1 MMGKV
6 WQQYKASVL
15 LLGGLIIGGIAGV
28 VFGEKATVVQPLGDL
43 FLNLM
48 FVMLVPLVFFSISS
62 AIANMNGMKRLGKI
76 MGSTFFIFFATALVA
91 AVVGYIGVV
100 LYNPIKGIDVDSV
113 KALMGTPEA
122 SSTANMGLLE
132 RIVNTLTVP
141 DFHLLLSKSNM
152 LQLIVFSILVGVSTS
167 MANEAGKPVAKL
179 LASGNAVMMKMVS
192 VIMYYAP
199 IGLGCYF
206 ASVIGTL
213 GSKILGGYARSMI
226 LYVVIAVIY
235 YLLFFSMYAFIAG
248 GKAGLKIYWRNIAP
262 PSITAIATCSSA
274 ASIPVNLEYAKKM
287 GITPDIAETVIPLGA
302 NTHKDG
308 SVIGGVIKIAFLFGI
323 FGKEMTTPSAMVTVI
338 LGAFLVGAVM
348 GAIPGGGMIAEML
361 IVNIFGFPL
370 EAVPVIVIIST
381 IIDMPATLINSSGNL
396 ASGMLVTRIVEGKNW
411 LKDFLTDTPA

>member
-1 MMGKV
+1 
-6 WQQYKASVL
+6 
-15 LLGGLIIGGIAGV
+15 
-28 VFGEKATVVQPLGDL
+28 
-43 FLNLM
+43 
-48 FVMLVPLVFFSISS
+48 
-62 AIANMNGMKRLGKI
+62 
-76 MGSTFFIFFATALVA
+76 
-91 AVVGYIGVV
+91 
-100 LYNPIKGIDVDSV
+100 
-113 KALMGTPEA
+113 MGTPEA
-122 SSTANMGLLE
+122 SSTADMGLLE

>member
-1 MMGKV
+1 MGKV

-122 SSTANMGLLE
+122 SSTADMGLLE

-226 LYVVIAVIY
+226 LYVVIAIIY

>member
-1 MMGKV
+1 MGKV

-15 LLGGLIIGGIAGV
+15 LLSGLIIGGIAGV

-122 SSTANMGLLE
+122 SSTADMGLLE

-167 MANEAGKPVAKL
+167 MANGAGKPVAKL

-248 GKAGLKIYWRNIAP
+248 GKAGLKIYWSNIAP

>member
-1 MMGKV
+1 MGKV

-122 SSTANMGLLE
+122 SSTADMGLLE

-274 ASIPVNLEYAKKM
+274 TSIPVNLEYAKKM

-411 LKDFLTDTPA
+411 LKDFLTDTLA

>member
-1 MMGKV
+1 MGKV

-113 KALMGTPEA
+113 KVLMGTPEA
-122 SSTANMGLLE
+122 SSTADMGLLE

>member
-122 SSTANMGLLE
+122 SSTADMGLLE